1 MKIGVISD
9 THGDATGWQRVM
21 ETQFHDVDLII
32 HAGDILYHGPR
43 NPLVEGYNPPELAS
57 LINSCPVPVL
67 FARGN
72 CDADVDQLMLN
83 YPVQTPYVFLQVG
96 NLRIMAHHGD
106 GFDWEEMLRLSRLY
120 GAKLF
125 ISGHTHIP
133 VLEHAGEV
141 ILLNP
146 GSPSLPKGEGRP
158 TVAVLDYG
166 EKSAQNFLGIKIIH
180 IDDGTYENQLGIGWK
195 TIRLLPKK

>member
-72 CDADVDQLMLN
+72 CDADVDQLMLD
-83 YPVQTPYVFLQVG
+83 YPVQAPYAFLQVG
-96 NLRIMAHHGD
+96 NLRIMSHHGD
-106 GFDWEEMLRLSRLY
+106 GLDREEMLRLSRIY
-120 GAKLF
+120 RANIF
-125 ISGHTHIP
+125 ISGHTH
-133 VLEHAGEV
+133 VRALEDEGGV

-158 TVAVLDYG
+158 TVAVL
-166 EKSAQNFLGIKIIH
+166 ECEENSLRIEIIH
-180 IDDGTYENQLGIGWK
+180 IDDGTHGEGLAMEWK
-195 TIRLLPKK
+195 KTN